1 MNMKHYI
8 VRKCDKTLKFSY
20 TGVVLLKLSVIVLL
34 IIWTE
39 TVQAQ
44 GCSVVLKISDP
55 APVCSPSTVD
65 LTAVAITIGSTDGL
79 RFSYFMNTDLTI
91 PVPSPTQ
98 ASAGTY
104 YIKGV
109 LTGACVGF
117 VAASI
122 KATVIEK
129 PIVIIPNPVIQSVN
143 RIVDLTL
150 PQITAGSDG
159 GLVFSYW
166 YDAEAKQSLPSP
178 QSAGKGVYYIK
189 GTAVNGCFD
198 TKSITIND

>member
-20 TGVVLLKLSVIVLL
+20 AGVVLLKLSVIVLL

-44 GCSVVLKISDP
+44 GCSIVLKISDP
-55 APVCSPSTVD
+55 APVCSPSAVD
-65 LTAVAITIGSTDGL
+65 LTAVAITTGSTDGL
-79 RFSYFMNTDLTI
+79 KFSYFMNTDLTI
-91 PVPSPTQ
+91 PVPTPTRVT
-98 ASAGTY
+98 SGTY

-109 LTGACVGF
+109 LTGVCNGF
-117 VAASI
+117 AAASI
-122 KATVIEK
+122 IVSVLDK
-129 PIVIIPNPVIQSVN
+129 PNVTIPNPVIQSVN
-143 RIVDLTL
+143 GIVDLTL
-150 PQITAGSDG
+150 PQVTAGSDG

-166 YDAEAKQSLPSP
+166 YDAASKQSLPSP
-178 QSAGKGVYYIK
+178 QSTGKGIYYIK
-189 GTAVNGCFD
+189 GTAVNGCSD